1 MKFDDVTYVK
11 QKASKIFGWTGIKLP
26 IYTSINNDRV
36 IIDARALSS
45 ARAHTFMTSM
55 ARLLRGKRKL
65 WDVFMYVDEEKYRRE
80 VQISKREE
88 Q

>member
-1 MKFDDVTYVK
+1 MKFDDVNYVK
-11 QKASKIFGWTGIKLP
+11 QKASKIFGWSGIKLP
-26 IYTSINNDRV
+26 IYTSLNNDRV

-45 ARAHTFMTSM
+45 ARAHDFMTSM

-80 VQISKREE
+80 IHVSKREE

>member
-1 MKFDDVTYVK
+1 MKLDDVNYVK
-11 QKASKIFGWTGIKLP
+11 QKASKIFSWIGLKLP
-26 IYTSINNDRV
+26 IYTSLDNDRV

-45 ARAHTFMTSM
+45 ARANTFMTSM

-65 WDVFMYVDEEKYRRE
+65 WDVFMYVDEEKCRRE
-80 VQISKREE
+80 VHVSKREE

>member
-1 MKFDDVTYVK
+1 MKFDDVNYVK
-11 QKASKIFGWTGIKLP
+11 QKASKIFSWIGVKLP
-26 IYTSINNDRV
+26 IYTSLDNDRV

-65 WDVFMYVDEEKYRRE
+65 WDVFMCVDEEKYRRE
-80 VQISKREE
+80 IYISKREE